1 MNFDSVDATT
11 TGLLLLLLFLG
22 GGQWDGRRAGRRA
35 GSAQRAGAAGYV
47 LGGRVSGVGARVV
60 VVVVQG
66 LTVGRSV
73 VCNFWNGGM
82 QCSGKILDV
91 GADGSPCVFRLSSS
105 LLSVAS
111 GTR

>member
-1 MNFDSVDATT
+1 MTRSLAVVARVVAVAVVFDGGRVDAA
-11 TGLLLLLLFLG
+11 GRGALGRRSGRARRGMCWG
-22 GGQWDGRRAGRRA
+22 GG
-35 GSAQRAGAAGYV
+35 
-47 LGGRVSGVGARVV
+47 VSGVGARV

-91 GADGSPCVFRLSSS
+91 GADGSP
-105 LLSVAS
+105 
-111 GTR
+111 

>member
-1 MNFDSVDATT
+1 MGWA
-11 TGLLLLLLFLG
+11 
-22 GGQWDGRRAGRRA
+22 AG
-35 GSAQRAGAAGYV
+35 GSARWVGAAGGRGGVAV
-47 LGGRVSGVGARVV
+47 LGGRVSGVGARV